1 MIVRVPGCIVAA
13 MSEPTPRPDDLVEMT
28 GSDLDAAAVC
38 AIARADVP
46 VAVTGAARERM
57 RSSSE
62 LVRRVATT
70 GVPVYG
76 VTTGLG
82 SRATERV
89 EDGAGA
95 LYSLRTIRGRA
106 TAVGEPLSREL
117 TRAAMAVRLA
127 GLCNGGSGASPA
139 LADSLAGLLNRGV
152 HPRIPRSGSV
162 GAADLCLMA
171 HVGLTLIGEGQ
182 AEHDGEWCDAGEALA
197 RAGLAP
203 LALGPRDGLAI
214 CSSSA
219 VSVGAAALALEDVR
233 ACLDAAQISAALSM
247 EGFRANLSPLDARAV
262 AARPAPGQA
271 WSAEGFRALL
281 AGGAL
286 MDVGPTRP
294 ARRLQDP
301 LSFRCAAQLH
311 GSLRTTLGWLA
322 DALVPE
328 LTGAADNPLVLVDDQ
343 EIISTGNFQ
352 VSALSLALD
361 AVALAVAQVAHG
373 IAERVARLTEP
384 RLSALPRGLLDADL
398 DGGQTR
404 SGVAPISKTAHAL
417 VIEIR
422 QLAAPLSIGPVITA
436 DGVEDDS
443 TAAAQAALRLGEQL
457 GRLALLVAVELLV
470 GAQAVDVAADIGR
483 LGAGTAV
490 AHRAV
495 RELVAPL
502 GEDRPLGIE
511 IERLAGRLV
520 RGRRLAARVADA
532 AVVSPSVA

>member
-1 MIVRVPGCIVAA
+1 
-13 MSEPTPRPDDLVEMT
+13 
-28 GSDLDAAAVC
+28 
-38 AIARADVP
+38 
-46 VAVTGAARERM
+46 
-57 RSSSE
+57 
-62 LVRRVATT
+62 
-70 GVPVYG
+70 
-76 VTTGLG
+76 
-82 SRATERV
+82 
-89 EDGAGA
+89 
-95 LYSLRTIRGRA
+95 
-106 TAVGEPLSREL
+106 
-117 TRAAMAVRLA
+117 MAVRLA
-127 GLCNGGSGASPA
+127 GLCSGGSGASPA
-139 LADSLAGLLNRGV
+139 LAQSLAGLLNQRV

-182 AEHDGEWCDAGEALA
+182 AEHDGEWCDASEALA
-197 RAGLAP
+197 RTGLAP
-203 LALGPRDGLAI
+203 LAPGPRDGLAI

-219 VSVGAAALALEDVR
+219 VSVGAAALALEDAR
-233 ACLDAAQISAALSM
+233 ACLDGAQIAVALSM
-247 EGFRANLSPLDARAV
+247 EGFRANLSPLDERV
-262 AARPAPGQA
+262 IDARPAPGQA
-271 WSAEGFRALL
+271 WSAKGLRALL
-281 AGGAL
+281 AGGEL
-286 MDVGPTRP
+286 MDVGPAHP

-311 GSLRTTLGWLA
+311 GSLWTALGWLA

-328 LTGAADNPLVLVDDQ
+328 LTGAADNPLVLIEDA

-352 VSALSLALD
+352 VPALSLALD

-384 RLSALPRGLLDADL
+384 RLSALPGGLLDPEL
-398 DGGQTR
+398 GGGQTR

-422 QLAAPLSIGPVITA
+422 HLATPLSIAALVTA

-457 GRLALLVAVELLV
+457 DRLRLLVAVELLV
-470 GAQAVDVAADIGR
+470 GAQAVDVTAGVRR

-502 GEDRPLGIE
+502 GEDRPLGVE

-520 RGRRLAARVADA
+520 HGRRLAARVAA
-532 AVVSPSVA
+532 AASGSVS

>member
-1 MIVRVPGCIVAA
+1 
-13 MSEPTPRPDDLVEMT
+13 MSEPIPRSGHAVQFT
-28 GSDLDAAAVC
+28 GGDLDVAAVC
-38 AIARADVP
+38 AIARADAP
-46 VAVTGAARERM
+46 VVVADAARKRM
-57 RSSSE
+57 QASSE
-62 LVRRVATT
+62 LVELIAMT
-70 GVPVYG
+70 GAPVYG

-89 EDGAGA
+89 DHGGGVE
-95 LYSLRTIRGRA
+95 YSQRTIRARA

-117 TRAAMAVRLA
+117 TRAAMAVRLG
-127 GLCNGGSGASPA
+127 GLCSGGSGASPA
-139 LADSLAGLLNRGV
+139 LAGSLAGLLNRGV

-197 RAGLAP
+197 RTGLTPLAP
-203 LALGPRDGLAI
+203 GPRDGLAI

-219 VSVGAAALALEDVR
+219 VSVGAAVLALEDAR
-233 ACLDAAQISAALSM
+233 ACLDGAQIAAALSM
-247 EGFRANLSPLDARAV
+247 EGFRANPSPLDERAV
-262 AARPAPGQA
+262 GARPAPGQA
-271 WSAEGFRALL
+271 WSADGLRALL
-281 AGGAL
+281 AGGEL
-286 MDVGPTRP
+286 MDVGPTHP
-294 ARRLQDP
+294 ARRVQDP

-311 GSLRTTLGWLA
+311 GSLWTALGWLA
-322 DALVPE
+322 DALMPE
-328 LTGAADNPLVLVDDQ
+328 LTGAADNPLVLIDDE

-373 IAERVARLTEP
+373 VAERVARLTEP
-384 RLSALPRGLLDADL
+384 RLSALPRGLLDPDL
-398 DGGQTR
+398 GGQTR

-422 QLAAPLSIGPVITA
+422 HLATPLSIGSVITA

-457 GRLALLVAVELLV
+457 DRLALLVAVELLV
-470 GAQAVDVAADIGR
+470 GAQAVDIAAGIRR
-483 LGAGTAV
+483 LGTGTAV

-520 RGRRLAARVADA
+520 RGRRLAARVTDA
-532 AVVSPSVA
+532 AALSGSTS